1 MSQKYNYYFNMQKI
15 KKDEIGKEAI
25 YNLFKHFEVV
35 L

>member
-15 KKDEIGKEAI
+15 KKDEIDKETI

>member
-15 KKDEIGKEAI
+15 EKDESCKEGI

-35 L
+35 